1 MSPYAWE
8 KHDLELML
16 LAARKQGVPMMI
28 GSSGD
33 TGTDSRVD
41 MYVGMIRDL
50 AKKHNMAPFKLVS
63 FYSEL
68 DKDYVRKKMAKG
80 DVVEGLDGRKN
91 LTPEEL
97 EATDRIVAVVGVH
110 PFIKALEMGAD
121 VIIGGRSS
129 DAAIFAAAA
138 IYEGFPENNSYYLG
152 KVLECASFCAEP
164 YMAKE
169 TVIGT
174 ITHEDVKV
182 TACIPCSDAPLPPS
196 PATPCMKDPTH
207 STNFSPAVML
217 DMTNCKY
224 EQFDEKTTR
233 ITGQVFV
240 PIEGR
245 IKVKL
250 EGARKIGERFIGI
263 AGIRDP
269 YTIKHID
276 KVIEWARSQ
285 VDERFAG
292 KTYQLFYHIYGKN
305 GVMGDLEPIKEI
317 KSHELC
323 IVVEGVAPTKE
334 IAEEVTL
341 IGCRQIFYARLPEVK
356 GTAGT
361 AAFVID
367 GVLQATPAYT
377 WTMNH
382 VIPVDDPMEF
392 VRFKETMIDSSGE
405 VRVMKTKK
413 LVELAKTIRSKN
425 AGTDKITFDIIF
437 REKENYDLV
446 KKKRGAD
453 KNDNREIVRH
463 SGRTDQRFSRIR
475 SGLCDQ
481 IHDLS

>member
-1 MSPYAWE
+1 MKKKQLRILCPNGHLGFAPTKEESFWIGAKTKPDYYCCDSGSDDIGPGPLGSDTCVSPYAWQ

-41 MYVGMIRDL
+41 MYVGMIKDL
-50 AKKHNMAPFKLVS
+50 AKKHKLAPFKLVS

-110 PFIKALEMGAD
+110 PFIKALKMGAD

-138 IYEGFPENNSYYLG
+138 IYEGFPENNAYYLG

-164 YMAKE
+164 YAAKE
-169 TVIGT
+169 SVIGT
-174 ITHEDVKV
+174 ITQDDVKV
-182 TACIPCSDAPLPPS
+182 NAMS
-196 PATPCMKDPTH
+196 PMQRCTVASVAGHAMYER
-207 STNFSPAVML
+207 SNAFNEFYAGGML

-233 ITGQVFV
+233 ITGQIFV
-240 PIEGR
+240 PIQGR
-245 IKVKL
+245 VKVKL
-250 EGARKIGERFIGI
+250 EGAKKIGERFIGI
-263 AGIRDP
+263 AGVRDP

-276 KVIEWARSQ
+276 KVIDWARSQ
-285 VDERFAG
+285 VNERFAG
-292 KTYQLFYHIYGKN
+292 KEYQLFYHIYGKN
-305 GVMGDLEPIKEI
+305 GVMGALEPVKET

-334 IAEEVTL
+334 VAEEVAL

-361 AAFVID
+361 AAFVVD
-367 GVLQATPAYT
+367 GVLPAPPAYE

-392 VRFKETMIDSSGE
+392 VRFK
-405 VRVMKTKK
+405 
-413 LVELAKTIRSKN
+413 KTIIK
-425 AGTDKITFDIIF
+425 
-437 REKENYDLV
+437 
-446 KKKRGAD
+446 
-453 KNDNREIVRH
+453 
-463 SGRTDQRFSRIR
+463 
-475 SGLCDQ
+475 
-481 IHDLS
+481 

>member
-1 MSPYAWE
+1 MKKRELRILCPNGHLGFAPTKEESFWLGAETKPDYYCCDSGSDDIGPGPLGSDSCVSPYAWQ

-50 AKKHNMAPFKLVS
+50 AKKHGMAPFKLVS

-68 DKDYVRKKMAKG
+68 PKDYVRRKMAKG

-91 LTPEEL
+91 LTLEEL

-138 IYEGFPENNSYYLG
+138 IYEGFPENHSYYLG

-182 TACIPCSDAPLPPS
+182 TALHPLQRCTVAS
-196 PATPCMKDPTH
+196 VAGHAMYER
-207 STNFSPAVML
+207 SNAFYEYFAGGML
-217 DMTNCKY
+217 DMTNCRY

-233 ITGQVFV
+233 TTGQIFV
-240 PIEGR
+240 PIQGR

-250 EGARKIGERFIGI
+250 EGARKLGERFIGI

-269 YTIKHID
+269 YTIKNID
-276 KVIEWARSQ
+276 KVVDWARSQ
-285 VDERFAG
+285 VKERFAG
-292 KTYQLFYHIYGKN
+292 KDYQLYYHIYGKN
-305 GVMGDLEPIKEI
+305 GVMGALEPIKEI

-334 IAEEVTL
+334 VAEEVAL

-367 GVLQATPAYT
+367 GVLPAPPAYT
-377 WTMNH
+377 WTINH

-392 VRFKETMIDSSGE
+392 VRFKET
-405 VRVMKTKK
+405 
-413 LVELAKTIRSKN
+413 
-425 AGTDKITFDIIF
+425 II
-437 REKENYDLV
+437 
-446 KKKRGAD
+446 G
-453 KNDNREIVRH
+453 
-463 SGRTDQRFSRIR
+463 
-475 SGLCDQ
+475 
-481 IHDLS
+481 

>member
-1 MSPYAWE
+1 MNKNRLRILCPNGHLGFAPTKEESFWIGAETRPDYYCCDSGSDDIGPGSLGSDTSVSPYEWQ

-16 LAARKQGVPMMI
+16 IASRKQKAPMMI

-33 TGTDSRVD
+33 TGTNSRVD
-41 MYVGMIRDL
+41 MYVEMIRDL
-50 AKKHNMAPFKLVS
+50 TKKHHLAPFKLVY

-68 DKDYVRKKMAKG
+68 DKAYLQKKMDQG
-80 DVVEGLDGRKN
+80 ITIEGLDGRKN
-91 LTPEEL
+91 LTREEL
-97 EATDRIVAVVGVH
+97 EKTERIVAMAGVH

-138 IYEGFPENNSYYLG
+138 IYEGFPESHSYYLG

-169 TVIGT
+169 SVIGT

-182 TACIPCSDAPLPPS
+182 TAMHPNQRCTIASVAGHAMYERSNPFFEHFAGG
-196 PATPCMKDPTH
+196 
-207 STNFSPAVML
+207 VL

-224 EQFDEKTTR
+224 EQYDEKTAR
-233 ITGQVFV
+233 ITGQIFV
-240 PIEGR
+240 PTQGK

-250 EGARKIGERFIGI
+250 EGSGKIGERYIGI
-263 AGIRDP
+263 VGIRDP
-269 YTIKHID
+269 YSIKNID
-276 KVIEWARSQ
+276 TVIAWARSQ
-285 VDERFAG
+285 VEERFSG
-292 KTYQLFYHIYGKN
+292 KAYQLFYNIYGKN
-305 GVMGDLEPIKEI
+305 GVMGDLEPVKEI

-334 IAEEVTL
+334 MAEEITL
-341 IGCRQIFYARLPEVK
+341 IGSRQIFYARLPEVK

-367 GVLQATPAYT
+367 GVLPAPPAYK

-392 VRFKETMIDSSGE
+392 FKVYET
-405 VRVMKTKK
+405 
-413 LVELAKTIRSKN
+413 TIK
-425 AGTDKITFDIIF
+425 
-437 REKENYDLV
+437 
-446 KKKRGAD
+446 
-453 KNDNREIVRH
+453 
-463 SGRTDQRFSRIR
+463 
-475 SGLCDQ
+475 
-481 IHDLS
+481 